1 MAPREEP
8 FSPSH
13 TADEPSRPQ
22 PVVWTTPLPAA
33 QTGRDG
39 VLRGWARRS
48 GKGHSRKARETDGKR
63 KGWDK
68 EAQSSQGWRGG
79 RELSGTEG
87 RAVLHCGF
95 QDVPG
100 LRGTVTPADPSE
112 CVWTEGQEA
121 GAG

>member
-1 MAPREEP
+1 MDDSPACSPDRARWSSQGLGKAFWEGTQQKGPR
-8 FSPSH
+8 
-13 TADEPSRPQ
+13 
-22 PVVWTTPLPAA
+22 
-33 QTGRDG
+33 
-39 VLRGWARRS
+39 
-48 GKGHSRKARETDGKR
+48 DGKR

-68 EAQSSQGWRGG
+68 EAQSSRGWGGG

-87 RAVLHCGF
+87 RALLHRGF

-112 CVWTEGQEA
+112 CVWTERQEA